1 MNYNPF
7 ARQRSRYTQSDL
19 ESGSYRT
26 RSEAQTAIEEQRR
39 FESRE
44 AEKEFGPPRHHH
56 TEPSA
61 PSVPTPIQEQP
72 EPDQTNSRSNL
83 ACLPG
88 SSTEKD
94 EKGGETLVEASD
106 STVVHLGGVTKRAKF
121 KGIFRKEQNDELVL
135 VDSSTDALSLEERR
149 RKSLRRKIP
158 VGAQLKYLLLSSWIS
173 FLLLPCIPVG
183 FALNYVHANAIA
195 VFCVN
200 FVAIV
205 PSATVLSA
213 ALNEIN
219 VRANEKVSA
228 LLNQTF
234 G

>member
-1 MNYNPF
+1 MSYNPF
-7 ARQRSRYTQSDL
+7 ARQRSRDAQLDL

-26 RSEAQTAIEEQRR
+26 RSEAHTAIEEQRR
-39 FESRE
+39 FDSRE
-44 AEKEFGPPRHHH
+44 AEKEFGTLRHHH

-61 PSVPTPIQEQP
+61 SLAPTPISEQP
-72 EPDQTNSRSNL
+72 ELEQTCSESNL
-83 ACLPG
+83 AHPIE
-88 SSTEKD
+88 STAGDD
-94 EKGGETLVEASD
+94 EKGGETLIEAYD
-106 STVVHLGGVTKRAKF
+106 STAVDMGGVTKRAKF
-121 KGIFRKEQNDELVL
+121 KSIFRKEYDDELENA
-135 VDSSTDALSLEERR
+135 SISTEPITIEERR
-149 RKSLRRKIP
+149 RQSLRRKIP
-158 VGAQLKYLLLSSWIS
+158 VGLQLRYILLSSWVS

-205 PSATVLSA
+205 PSATILSA

-219 VRANEKVSA
+219 IRANEKVSA